1 MPFIDDNDFEDAL
14 SEVSSETYDDAPET
28 VFAIEDTEVEENKTF
43 PYKTLKMCNSIY
55 DIDKTDEAEE
65 TLIQNYGA
73 RPKLVRHQQSS
84 TDSEQPKENVKTWK
98 KLTKQMILAT
108 KLISEKEEK
117 KQLKKMWKENYA
129 GMCNR
134 AIVLDKVIGEASIQG
149 IKIKP
154 IVMTVSPTGV
164 KNQEGIIP
172 KKKKYIGLGK
182 KFYGFCDEYRNE
194 LSLRKKN

>member
-1 MPFIDDNDFEDAL
+1 MFFLVYRRNNTSALISSDEGIGLISSSLDSLPFIDDNDFEDAL

-134 AIVLDKVIGEASIQG
+134 AIVLDSNVT
-149 IKIKP
+149 
-154 IVMTVSPTGV
+154 M
-164 KNQEGIIP
+164 
-172 KKKKYIGLGK
+172 YM
-182 KFYGFCDEYRNE
+182 
-194 LSLRKKN
+194 